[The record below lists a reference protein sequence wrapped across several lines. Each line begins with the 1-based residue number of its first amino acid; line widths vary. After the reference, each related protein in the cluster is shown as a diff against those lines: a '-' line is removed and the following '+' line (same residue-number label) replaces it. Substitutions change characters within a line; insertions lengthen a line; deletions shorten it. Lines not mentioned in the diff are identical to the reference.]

1 MTALSQVEFNE
12 LMSSF
17 QEQGLVKR
25 SNGTHFHTPSGKAV
39 CHAQV
44 ILEKALNNYDK
55 LKIIDSLEK
64 RDLSNSDFHKII
76 DTLIDDFQIRDV
88 VHL

>member
-12 LMSSF
+12 LMSNF

-25 SNGTHFHTPSGKAV
+25 SNGTHFHTPSSKAV

-44 ILEKALNNYDK
+44 ILEKTLKNYDK
-55 LKIIDSLEK
+55 LKIIDLLEK
-64 RDLSNSDFHKII
+64 LDLSNSDFHK
-76 DTLIDDFQIRDV
+76 L
-88 VHL
+88 